1 MSLKRLLTGIIGFP
15 IVLVCLV
22 YANKYIIDC
31 VMAIV
36 AMISIHEYGKCAK
49 NKDIKV
55 VSWLGYV
62 SCLLIAVAHILPTN
76 LIILIIA
83 IGYPL
88 LIFILFLHVIFTDMK
103 INFRDISF
111 SLFGYLYIIGF
122 IMFFVLIYGTD
133 RFNCFNLT
141 GKIAIWYVLFASWG
155 TDTCAYFI
163 GKNFGKHKFSKVSP
177 NKTVEGCIGGLVGAV
192 ISGLIFTFCINK
204 YLGTFVPYLFAVIL
218 LAVLSI
224 IGQLGDFS
232 ASVIKRYFEVKDY
245 SNLFPGHGGML
256 DRIDSIVFTAPFA
269 YIIFILGSLII

>member
-1 MSLKRLLTGIIGFP
+1 MNLKRLLTGIIGFP
-15 IVLVCLV
+15 IVLAILV
-22 YANKYIIDC
+22 LANKYVID
-31 VMAIV
+31 VLMAVV
-36 AMISIHEYGKCAK
+36 AVISIYEYGKCAK
-49 NKDIKV
+49 NKEINV

-62 SCLLIAVAHILPTN
+62 SCLLIAVAHILPVN

-88 LIFILFLHVIFTDMK
+88 LIFILFLHVIFTDME

-122 IMFFVLIYGTD
+122 IMFFVLIYGTES
-133 RFNCFNLT
+133 FCWNLT

-155 TDTCAYFI
+155 TDTVAYFV
-163 GKNFGKHKFSKVSP
+163 GKNFGKSKFSKVSP
-177 NKTVEGCIGGLVGAV
+177 NKTIEGCIGGMFGAV
-192 ISGLIFTFCINK
+192 VSGLIFTYCINTFV
-204 YLGTFVPYLFAVIL
+204 GTEVPYLFAGIV

-232 ASVIKRYFEVKDY
+232 ASVVKRFFDVKDY

-256 DRIDSIVFTAPFA
+256 DRIDSIIFTAPFA
-269 YIIFILGSLII
+269 YAIFVITSLII

>member
-1 MSLKRLLTGIIGFP
+1 MNLKRLLTGIIGFP
-15 IVLVCLV
+15 IVLAFLV
-22 YANKYIIDC
+22 LANKYVVDI
-31 VMAIV
+31 VMALV
-36 AMISIHEYGKCAK
+36 AMISIHEYSKCAR
-49 NKDIKV
+49 NKEIKV
-55 VSWLGYV
+55 VSWLGYL

-88 LIFILFLHVIFTDMK
+88 LIFALFLHVIFTDMK

-111 SLFGYLYIIGF
+111 SLFGYLYIVGF
-122 IMFFVLIYGTD
+122 IMFFVLIYGTEN
-133 RFNCFNLT
+133 FSWNLT
-141 GKIAIWYVLFASWG
+141 GKIAIWYVLFSAWG
-155 TDTCAYFI
+155 TDTVAYFV

-177 NKTVEGCIGGLVGAV
+177 NKTIEGCIGGMLGAV
-192 ISGLIFTFCINK
+192 IGGLIFTYCINN
-204 YLGTFVPYLFAVIL
+204 YLGTYVPYTFAGIV

-232 ASVIKRYFEVKDY
+232 ASVVKRYFEVKDY

-269 YIIFILGSLII
+269 YAIFIVTSLIL

>member
-1 MSLKRLLTGIIGFP
+1 MNFKRLLTGIIGFP
-15 IVLVCLV
+15 IVLAVLV
-22 YANKYIIDC
+22 LANKYVIDV

-36 AMISIHEYGKCAK
+36 AIISIYEYSKCAK
-49 NKDIKV
+49 NKEIKV
-55 VSWLGYV
+55 VSWLGYL

-76 LIILIIA
+76 LIVLIIA

-88 LIFILFLHVIFTDMK
+88 LIFALFLHVIFSDMK
-103 INFRDISF
+103 ITFKDITF

-122 IMFFVLIYGTD
+122 IMFFVLIYGTEK
-133 RFNCFNLT
+133 FSWNLT

-177 NKTVEGCIGGLVGAV
+177 NKTIEGCIGGMIGAIV
-192 ISGLIFTFCINK
+192 SGIIFTFCINQ
-204 YLGTFVPYLFAVIL
+204 YLGTYVPYHFATIV
-218 LAVLSI
+218 LAILSI

-232 ASVIKRYFEVKDY
+232 ASVVKRYFEVKDY

-256 DRIDSIVFTAPFA
+256 DRIDSIIFTAPFA
-269 YIIFILGSLII
+269 YAIFIVSSLIL